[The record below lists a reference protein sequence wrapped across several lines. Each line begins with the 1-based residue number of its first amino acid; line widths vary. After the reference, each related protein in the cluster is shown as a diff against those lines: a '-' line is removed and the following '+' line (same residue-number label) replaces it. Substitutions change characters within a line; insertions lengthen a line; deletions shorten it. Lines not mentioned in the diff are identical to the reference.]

1 MLRRG
6 DEVKPVADDGLTAD
20 LWRQRAEGQV
30 KRRVCLGA
38 EHVVVA
44 GGDRRGVHFEL
55 IARQRGVEPRHQDGV
70 DGVPLQKHRRQA
82 EGQGVVGAEAF
93 QRRAGVED
101 AAVEVFRM
109 GQQGAACLGEG
120 HLRRRAAEQCG
131 VQLLFEAAYLVAQ
144 GGLGAVEFPRG
155 GGEIQRPAHGEKAE
169 KLVLVHD
176 KNSFP
181 AAGHPYSLS
190 IAGNRALI
198 KLFYQD
204 A

>member
-1 MLRRG
+1 M
-6 DEVKPVADDGLTAD
+6 
-20 LWRQRAEGQV
+20 
-30 KRRVCLGA
+30 
-38 EHVVVA
+38 
-44 GGDRRGVHFEL
+44 
-55 IARQRGVEPRHQDGV
+55 
-70 DGVPLQKHRRQA
+70 
-82 EGQGVVGAEAF
+82 VGAEAF

-101 AAVEVFRM
+101 AAVDVFRM

-176 KNSFP
+176 KKLLFGGGTSVQP
-181 AAGHPYSLS
+181 QYS
-190 IAGNRALI
+190 R
-198 KLFYQD
+198 K
-204 A
+204 

>member
-1 MLRRG
+1 
-6 DEVKPVADDGLTAD
+6 
-20 LWRQRAEGQV
+20 
-30 KRRVCLGA
+30 
-38 EHVVVA
+38 
-44 GGDRRGVHFEL
+44 
-55 IARQRGVEPRHQDGV
+55 
-70 DGVPLQKHRRQA
+70 
-82 EGQGVVGAEAF
+82 
-93 QRRAGVED
+93 
-101 AAVEVFRM
+101 M

-190 IAGNRALI
+190 IAGNTALI